1 MTHAHVADLDIFVR
15 VQAILLRTRLL
26 TEKSRDLATRLEHQ
40 NTQQRAELDAMRT
53 DAANQRRRW
62 LVPG

>member
-40 NTQQRAELDAMRT
+40 NTQQRAELEAMKT

>member
-1 MTHAHVADLDIFVR
+1 VTHAHVADLDIFVR
-15 VQAILLRTRLL
+15 VQATLLRTRLL

-40 NTQQRAELDAMRT
+40 NTQQRAELEAMKT